1 MPKAW
6 RSSYNL
12 AFKLKLV
19 AEAVDNK
26 SAITRD
32 NGSLLAKRSGEPL
45 PGKTQVNGELKMSAK
60 RTAKGCHSP
69 KYPELDNNTG
79 LVFRAE
85 KSR

>member
-1 MPKAW
+1 MPKAC

-12 AFKLKLV
+12 AFKLKVV

-60 RTAKGCHSP
+60 RTGSNCRIPGEGLLLAKVP
-69 KYPELDNNTG
+69 
-79 LVFRAE
+79 
-85 KSR
+85 